1 MTDTDIFQVNQD
13 LCKFLRNDC
22 LPWNNMPSIRRLV
35 IKAIEMFGRFLIWI
49 VDPIL
54 RWLYDG
60 CHRRLPHVTDPLLMK
75 SAVELGRMIRAK
87 EVNFVSI
94 LKHAVLSILIKVGS
108 ISTLLCCLLDL
119 CNPDLWFCVIV
130 IVVCILMSSWWASD
144 EPQMLPSSNLI
155 SGRQKGSVAMWKIYI
170 LDPIRWCCL
179 AYPIAK
185 DERQQLLD
193 IARSALGQ
201 PSLAYLI
208 EMVLQRNEFINGN
221 KHMT

>member
-35 IKAIEMFGRFLIWI
+35 IKAIETFGRFLIWI

-75 SAVELGRMIRAK
+75 SAVELGRRIRAK

-94 LKHAVLSILIKVGS
+94 AVHAVLAILIKVGS
-108 ISTLLCCLLDL
+108 ISTLFCCLLDL

-130 IVVCILMSSWWASD
+130 IVVCILMYASPAD
-144 EPQMLPSSNLI
+144 EPLMSL
-155 SGRQKGSVAMWKIYI
+155 K
-170 LDPIRWCCL
+170 CCL
-179 AYPIAK
+179 HPI
-185 DERQQLLD
+185 
-193 IARSALGQ
+193 
-201 PSLAYLI
+201 
-208 EMVLQRNEFINGN
+208 
-221 KHMT
+221 